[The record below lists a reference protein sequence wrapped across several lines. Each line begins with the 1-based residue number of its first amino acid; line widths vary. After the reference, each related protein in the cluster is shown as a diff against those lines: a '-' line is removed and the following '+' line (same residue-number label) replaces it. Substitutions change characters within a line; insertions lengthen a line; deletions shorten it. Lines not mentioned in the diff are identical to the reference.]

1 MEYLAGVSGAV
12 LGFIEGDVPGG
23 YLGYQ
28 LGKKAYKFFAKKNS
42 TSMPPR
48 TPIRKRTRGPT
59 TPPRTPKRVG
69 QYRVIKRKPNRLN
82 PYNRKRVR
90 MAPPQKKAMGIP
102 RPVPKAIVGISTG
115 ANKGKFATPG
125 KIPKTFENTSLKLG
139 YHLTKET
146 IGTVT
151 DGDCVYVY
159 HSNYNPYQAARV
171 LTGALLRTLFR
182 KAGIEIN
189 NQEQEIPLLNALG
202 SAGFRITYSTRNPV
216 DGVLSVDN
224 FDIADNTALWLL
236 IDTFMAAG
244 RMGNQFYQY
253 MMDAGDNW
261 KEPYTLGLYSA
272 DQNSST
278 TVYRLHS
285 LMTLQDE
292 FVVYEAMSSIMVQN
306 RTQGSSAGATDF
318 SADRIDNQPLRGY
331 LYQFK
336 NGDPRLKGSMASN
349 TGINWNYDFLYNT
362 GDVDGVRAFGGS
374 VLPTIGSKLMAE
386 PPVPSIW
393 RNIDASAKVHLEPGD
408 IKKGVIVTRYKHRLP
423 ELLKKLRIDVS
434 GIAAGTNP
442 GTNYSKLPG
451 HKSQIL
457 SLEEVLRTPSTN
469 LVTCIYENEHKVGAY
484 TYTQKLKGVLKSEY
498 STYTLLQYQPPV

>member
-1 MEYLAGVSGAV
+1 MEYLAGASGAV
-12 LGFIEGDVPGG
+12 LGFIEGDIPGAE
-23 YLGYQ
+23 LGYQ
-28 LGKKAYKFFAKKNS
+28 LGKKAYKFFAKKNT

-48 TPIRKRTRGPT
+48 TPTRSRRVT
-59 TPPRTPKRVG
+59 ITPPRTPQRVSK
-69 QYRVIKRKPNRLN
+69 RVIKRKPNRLN
-82 PYNRKRVR
+82 PYNRNKVS
-90 MAPPQKKAMGIP
+90 KKKGAKM
-102 RPVPKAIVGISTG
+102 RKPVPSVIVGISSG

-139 YHLTKET
+139 YHLTRET
-146 IGTVT
+146 IGSVT

-159 HSNYNPYQAARV
+159 HSNYNPFQAARV

-189 NQEQEIPLLNALG
+189 NQEQEIPLLNALS
-202 SAGFRITYSTRNPV
+202 SAGFRIVYTYRNPV
-216 DGVLSVDN
+216 DGVITSDN
-224 FDIADNTALWLL
+224 LDIVDNTALWLL
-236 IDTFMAAG
+236 IDNFMAVG
-244 RMGNQFYQY
+244 KMGNLFYQY
-253 MMDAGDNW
+253 MLDNANEW
-261 KEPYTLGLYSA
+261 KEPYTLGLYSQ
-272 DQNSST
+272 DLFQPGSPQ
-278 TVYRLHS
+278 YRLHS
-285 LMTLQDE
+285 LITLQDE

-306 RTQGSSAGATDF
+306 RTQGSSATATDY
-318 SADRIDNQPLRGY
+318 SADRIDNQPLKGY

-349 TGINWNYDFLYNT
+349 TGINWNFDFLYNT
-362 GDVDGVRAFGGS
+362 GDADGVRTFGGS

-393 RNIDASAKVHLEPGD
+393 RNLDASAKVHLEPGD
-408 IKKGVIVTRYKHRLP
+408 IKKGVIVTTYKHRFP

-434 GIAAGTNP
+434 GVAAGTNP

-498 STYTLLQYQPPV
+498 STATIQQYLPPAP